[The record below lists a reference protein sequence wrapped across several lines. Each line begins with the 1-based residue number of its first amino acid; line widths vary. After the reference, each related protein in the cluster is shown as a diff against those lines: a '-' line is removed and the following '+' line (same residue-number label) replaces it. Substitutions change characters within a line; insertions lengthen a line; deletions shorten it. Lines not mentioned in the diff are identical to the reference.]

1 MKVFGSS
8 GVRGVMNEELTPGFV
23 SRVAMAAG
31 SVFRTRGST
40 RVALG
45 RDTRTTGELLADSAV
60 GGLGSVGCDVDDLG
74 VLPTPALQAYSE
86 REGVPALMV
95 TASHNPPEYNGVK
108 LIGANGIELVRDKLE
123 QVEDRLLTERFSTVS
138 WDGTGHR
145 RHVENARRTYI
156 DGILGAVDHERI
168 AGAELTIALDPGHGS
183 GALTSP
189 QLFRDLGC
197 SVVTVNAQPDG
208 YFPGRNPEPIEANL
222 GDLRRLVATTDADLG
237 IAHDGD
243 ADRAIFVDE
252 KGEHIEGDAALAALA
267 ASELEPGDVTVSA
280 VNVSQRLVDVVEERD
295 ASLERTPIG
304 STNIVSRIRQL
315 VAEGESVPIAG
326 EGNGGILFPEYRHTR
341 DGAYTA
347 ARFCEL
353 LADRTASEIVADH
366 AGYEN
371 IRYNVSY
378 DDDVERERLLAAV
391 EEETRAVDADLDT
404 TDGYHLSYD
413 DSWVL
418 VRPSGTEP
426 IIRIYAEA
434 HDRKRSTELAEWMRE
449 IMLDAR

>member
-8 GVRGVMNEELTPGFV
+8 GVRGVANEELTPEFV

-31 SVFRTRGST
+31 SVFAATGNR

-45 RDTRTTGELLADSAV
+45 RDTRTTGKLLVDSAA
-60 GGLGSVGCDVDDLG
+60 GGLGSVGCDVDDIG
-74 VLPTPALQAYSE
+74 VLPTPALQAYAE
-86 REGVPALMV
+86 REGIPALMV

-108 LIGANGIELVRDKLE
+108 LIDSGGIELVRDKLE
-123 QVEDRLLTERFSTVS
+123 QVEDRLLTERFGTVRWDQTGDRRRST
-138 WDGTGHR
+138 
-145 RHVENARRTYI
+145 ARRTYI
-156 DGILGAVDHERI
+156 DGVLDAVDRDRI
-168 AGAELTIALDPGHGS
+168 TDAELTIALDPGHGS
-183 GALTSP
+183 GVLTSP
-189 QLFRDLGC
+189 RLFRELGC

-208 YFPGRNPEPIEANL
+208 HFPGRDPEPIEANL
-222 GDLRRLVATTDADLG
+222 ADLRRLVTTTDADLG

-252 KGEHIEGDAALAALA
+252 RGNHIEGDAALAALA
-267 ASELEPGDVTVSA
+267 AAELEPGDVTVSA
-280 VNVSQRLVDVVEERD
+280 VNVSQRLVDVVEERG

-304 STNIVSRIRQL
+304 STNIVTRIQKL
-315 VAEGESVPIAG
+315 TAEGESVPIAG
-326 EGNGGILFPEYRHTR
+326 EGNGGVLFPDYRLSR

-353 LADRTASEIVADH
+353 LADRTASEIVHEH

-371 IRYNVSY
+371 VRRNVSY
-378 DDDVERERLLAAV
+378 EDDAERERLLGVV
-391 EEETRAVDADLDT
+391 EETARTADADLDT
-404 TDGYHLSYD
+404 TDGYRLDYG

-434 HDRKRSTELAEWMRE
+434 YEYDRADELATWMRGVL
-449 IMLDAR
+449 LDG